1 MASLFFFIYLKITNC
16 NLGMIT
22 TCKWHITQFFLSYF
36 LCSAIKCNFVILGN
50 WYHFW
55 AQMILYFC
63 NVIKVLA
70 EDNMYFLSYSFF
82 VVARFALSNF
92 INTDIATIF
101 HVNMY
106 LVFLVV
112 VLNCNL
118 PEHYCFP
125 FNHVQKVT
133 FYASRK
139 IVHLVE
145 FKR

>member
-1 MASLFFFIYLKITNC
+1 MRTFLPTLLVVSLINVSMPHSRYTIIKLSMKSLTFITRL
-16 NLGMIT
+16 L
-22 TCKWHITQFFLSYF
+22 L
-36 LCSAIKCNFVILGN
+36 FVFQN
-50 WYHFW
+50 
-55 AQMILYFC
+55 FC

-70 EDNMYFLSYSFF
+70 EDNIYFLSYSFF

-112 VLNCNL
+112 VANCSL
-118 PEHYCFP
+118 PEHYCFS

-133 FYASRK
+133 FYASGK